1 MGTNEGFFR
10 FLLYV
15 YVCYASYLYHCT
27 VCMSGTC
34 WDRGAVLDPLTLE
47 LQMVILENEPRSS
60 VRRSAFNH
68 RANSSAPQIQ
78 TFYLKL
84 WEIIVYVNNIK
95 YQYNFHLTVAFLLN
109 EPLYLF
115 FFIDEFS
122 YDYLPTFQLRC
133 NISLE
138 VILSNGF
145 LGIAINFKKAIFI
158 ILHAAVSFFFIIIPP
173 VMLCLNKKTVS
184 LLAFPFS
191 YPGVLRECLF
201 MAENSSAGFI
211 FKVLTWP
218 LVFGQLCNVCTCW
231 RKVTLGFPLFCFAIV
246 RCLES

>member
-34 WDRGAVLDPLTLE
+34 WDRGAMLDPLTLE
-47 LQMVILENEPRSS
+47 LQMVILESEPRSS
-60 VRRSAFNH
+60 ARRSAFNH

-109 EPLYLF
+109 EPLYWV

-145 LGIAINFKKAIFI
+145 IGIAINFKKAIFI
-158 ILHAAVSFFFIIIPP
+158 ILHAAVSFF
-173 VMLCLNKKTVS
+173 LLSS
-184 LLAFPFS
+184 LQS
-191 YPGVLRECLF
+191 CYV
-201 MAENSSAGFI
+201 
-211 FKVLTWP
+211 
-218 LVFGQLCNVCTCW
+218 
-231 RKVTLGFPLFCFAIV
+231 
-246 RCLES
+246 